1 MQEILRL
8 YEMSENNEWKR
19 ISWAIHKRNKNKMM
33 RYRQL
38 CSNDEEFL
46 SFKDGFLEQVPPSQ
60 QQINQRDLPET
71 SSCNTN
77 VNFQVDGQADHDAL
91 NRNDGCEGYAT
102 DSSEEFRTAE
112 EIEHYHSSAGSV
124 QSNNSVDDND
134 GDNDTDSESDSDSD
148 EEVDDNIVQSFF
160 HAQPIELNFPFTS
173 NSNFHQRDHLLA
185 VVAMSIRYNFSYEAT
200 LNVLKW
206 IKLTHNDNSLPTTKK
221 ALWKTLNKNNS
232 VIFKKKQNFD
242 SVEDVYDGSEYV
254 ELSKP
259 GNFLSSPNN
268 YSFTFNTDGCQPTS
282 SSSVSGW
289 PIYLQLNE
297 LSPHMRKKY
306 IFLAGV
312 FVDTKHPLMNNFLHP
327 FTDQMK
333 EFYEE
338 GVSWKPSENRQVTS
352 KFIVTTCSVDSPAR
366 ALVTRMNQFNG
377 YFGCTYCY
385 AKGER
390 NGSKNTYTLNHC
402 FQRLRLRDEM
412 LEDMKTAFLSKVT
425 TNGVKG
431 IPSLI
436 SLPEFDISKGVV
448 VEAMHA
454 VFLGAVKQHADLLM
468 TSVAAEFYIGKPDIL
483 ERINQRLL
491 SIKPPTQRS
500 RAPRSLATYKQW
512 KASEWRNWL
521 DYVPICSNIEL
532 DIAEELIKK
541 YVTLFEEYLGEEN
554 MSYNIHLLTHLTNT
568 VRLWGPFWAHD
579 AFSFE
584 AWNKKIVD
592 KITSAYA
599 RADQVVT
606 RYLMSTFLELTI
618 YNPAVAEETRK
629 FICDTLKLV
638 DHHTIVDK
646 FINIGRLQQRQQV
659 ANECEC
665 LRELDIQPPEEL
677 LSFFQ
682 VKVNKI
688 KYKCDDNEDTKFC
701 NSYIFSKMYGFGKI
715 ISIVEFTSLNE
726 NTVRGFFI
734 KCLQKKKEMFDTNY
748 IVKIEE
754 TKTIKF
760 LSADEDIKPAIIVST
775 VNGMY
780 AFKLANCWETD

>member
-1 MQEILRL
+1 
-8 YEMSENNEWKR
+8 
-19 ISWAIHKRNKNKMM
+19 
-33 RYRQL
+33 
-38 CSNDEEFL
+38 
-46 SFKDGFLEQVPPSQ
+46 
-60 QQINQRDLPET
+60 
-71 SSCNTN
+71 
-77 VNFQVDGQADHDAL
+77 
-91 NRNDGCEGYAT
+91 
-102 DSSEEFRTAE
+102 
-112 EIEHYHSSAGSV
+112 
-124 QSNNSVDDND
+124 
-134 GDNDTDSESDSDSD
+134 
-148 EEVDDNIVQSFF
+148 
-160 HAQPIELNFPFTS
+160 
-173 NSNFHQRDHLLA
+173 
-185 VVAMSIRYNFSYEAT
+185 
-200 LNVLKW
+200 
-206 IKLTHNDNSLPTTKK
+206 
-221 ALWKTLNKNNS
+221 
-232 VIFKKKQNFD
+232 
-242 SVEDVYDGSEYV
+242 
-254 ELSKP
+254 
-259 GNFLSSPNN
+259 
-268 YSFTFNTDGCQPTS
+268 
-282 SSSVSGW
+282 
-289 PIYLQLNE
+289 
-297 LSPHMRKKY
+297 MRKKY

-312 FVDTKHPLMNNFLHP
+312 FVDTKHPLMNNFLRP

-333 EFYEE
+333 ELYEK
-338 GVSWKPSENRQVTS
+338 GISWKPSENRQVTS

-454 VFLGAVKQHADLLM
+454 VFLGAVKQHTDLLM
-468 TSVAAEFYIGKPDIL
+468 TSVAAEFYIGKPEIL

-521 DYVPICSNIEL
+521 DYAPICLEGIININYVKHLSLLSQAIHYLNNDSIANSEL

-541 YVTLFEEYLGEEN
+541 YVTLFQEYFGEEN

-606 RYLMSTFLELTI
+606 RYLMSKFLELTI

-646 FINIGRLQQRQQV
+646 FINIGRSQQRQPV

-688 KYKCDDNEDTKFC
+688 KYRCDDNEYTKFC

-715 ISIVEFTSLNE
+715 ISIVEFT
-726 NTVRGFFI
+726 
-734 KCLQKKKEMFDTNY
+734 
-748 IVKIEE
+748 
-754 TKTIKF
+754 
-760 LSADEDIKPAIIVST
+760 
-775 VNGMY
+775 
-780 AFKLANCWETD
+780 